1 MSPDPSPSPAPSF
14 DDIFKAYDIR
24 GTYPDELNARIVY
37 AVGVGLGRFVLAQ
50 GAPDKRVVLA
60 RDIRKSGVELSRA
73 LSAGL
78 LSVGLGVV
86 DVGLASTD
94 LLYFASGKLDLAGA
108 MLTASHNPPA
118 YNGIKLCLAGA
129 RPIGRDSGLGEIH
142 RVAAEAFAS
151 APADGGVAG
160 VADDVGVEHLDLL
173 KEFAAHVR
181 SFVHVENLRPLKVVA
196 DTANGMGGLIVPE
209 VFDGLPFELEI
220 LYPELDGSFPN
231 HPANPIQVEN
241 LADLR
246 SRILLDG
253 SDVGLA
259 FDGDADR
266 VFLVDEKAEPVSG
279 STTTAIVSAAM
290 LESHPG

>member
-129 RPIGRDSGLGEIH
+129 RPIGRDSGLGDIS
-142 RVAAEAFAS
+142 RVAIEAFS
-151 APADGGVAG
+151 AAPLDGGVED
-160 VADDVGVEHLDLL
+160 VAHDERIEHQDLL
-173 KEFAAHVR
+173 EEFATHVR
-181 SFVHVENLRPLKVVA
+181 SFVAVANLRPLKVVA
-196 DTANGMGGLIVPE
+196 DTANGMGGLIAPRAFE
-209 VFDGLPFELEI
+209 GIPF
-220 LYPELDGSFPN
+220 
-231 HPANPIQVEN
+231 
-241 LADLR
+241 
-246 SRILLDG
+246 
-253 SDVGLA
+253 
-259 FDGDADR
+259 
-266 VFLVDEKAEPVSG
+266 
-279 STTTAIVSAAM
+279 
-290 LESHPG
+290 